1 MENRG
6 LEVSAVARVAP
17 VCELISR
24 REENVHPPPVVVTH
38 YSLLTC
44 SVQISSYTSILLI
57 YVMPNLYSEGPFF
70 APKNVEKR
78 AFSEKKGHTRISLI
92 NH

>member
-57 YVMPNLYSEGPFF
+57 YVMPNLYSEGPFLDLKMS
-70 APKNVEKR
+70 KNGPLVKKR
-78 AFSEKKGHTRISLI
+78 VIHGFH
-92 NH
+92 